1 MKYSYA
7 IFDMDGLMFDTE
19 NLFVTSFETEVS
31 RATGYRFEREQLK
44 KLIGVNASRTRE
56 LFPQLFPGCPVS
68 CDKAYAISHVW
79 MQNYFDTHG
88 VPVKPGLRELL
99 DFLKANGCTCALA
112 TSSNRSV
119 ADYYLADAHLADYFS
134 VLVCGDEVPRSKPD
148 PQTFLLAMR
157 KLGAQS
163 PAQCAVFE
171 DSRNGLLA
179 GATGGFPVFLVPDLI
194 EPTPEMQ
201 ALCCATCKT
210 LSDAIA
216 LLQ

>member
-1 MKYSYA
+1 
-7 IFDMDGLMFDTE
+7 
-19 NLFVTSFETEVS
+19 
-31 RATGYRFEREQLK
+31 
-44 KLIGVNASRTRE
+44 
-56 LFPQLFPGCPVS
+56 
-68 CDKAYAISHVW
+68 
-79 MQNYFDTHG
+79 
-88 VPVKPGLRELL
+88 
-99 DFLKANGCTCALA
+99 
-112 TSSNRSV
+112 
-119 ADYYLADAHLADYFS
+119 
-134 VLVCGDEVPRSKPD
+134 
-148 PQTFLLAMR
+148 MR

>member
-1 MKYSYA
+1 MR
-7 IFDMDGLMFDTE
+7 IRGILFDMDGLMFDTE
-19 NLFVTSFETEVS
+19 RISSLAFDHVEKELGIDLRSGMPDM
-31 RATGYRFEREQLK
+31 TGRSVKDIARLYWEKYGPDYDFYGIREK
-44 KLIGVNASRTRE
+44 RIAFTRQYIRE
-56 LFPQLFPGCPVS
+56 
-68 CDKAYAISHVW
+68 
-79 MQNYFDTHG
+79 HG
-88 VPVKPGLRELL
+88 LPVKPGLRELVKYL
-99 DFLKANGCTCALA
+99 RVHGYRWAMA
-112 TSSNRSV
+112 TSSSREAAERNLGLTGMLDDFPCRI
-119 ADYYLADAHLADYFS
+119 
-134 VLVCGDEVPRSKPD
+134 CGDMVERSKPD
-148 PQTFLLAMR
+148 PQTFLLAMQ

>member
-68 CDKAYAISHVW
+68 CDEAYAISHVW

-119 ADYYLADAHLADYFS
+119 ADYYL
-134 VLVCGDEVPRSKPD
+134 VGDLPD
-148 PQTFLLAMR
+148 PRIGIGVHRDHPFGRGDAGQMLDGTGYPECQIHIRGYALSGLPHLTGLGEPPLLH
-157 KLGAQS
+157 Q
-163 PAQCAVFE
+163 
-171 DSRNGLLA
+171 
-179 GATGGFPVFLVPDLI
+179 FPR
-194 EPTPEMQ
+194 
-201 ALCCATCKT
+201 A
-210 LSDAIA
+210 
-216 LLQ
+216 